1 MWGIVWGRSNL
12 IYFNNIL
19 ETIII
24 QEIYKII
31 NGEFMASRQRFTVE
45 GYAGVFYVEAPR
57 ATRKGMEKVYFIRYR
72 KNGKLIE
79 EKVGGQYKDNMT
91 PAKASSIRGLRIEG
105 SIPTNQ
111 ERRDNIKQAKLTE
124 QNSYSLT
131 RIFSLFIE
139 AKSENRSLGDDKTR
153 FRLYVAPVIGKKT
166 VAELATNDIEKIKK
180 KMLKEGKSA
189 QTIKH
194 VLTLVKRLVNFA
206 AKMGYVESIP
216 ATLHFDMP
224 VVDNKVTENLT
235 SEQMTTLLQVLDEE
249 EDKIFASLI
258 RLALFTGMRRGA
270 LLNLQWTDLDFERNI
285 ITLRRDVAKKK
296 KTEYIPMNEKAKEIL
311 LAVPRTTSPYVFP
324 GRNDNKP
331 RANIT
336 DILKRVKEKAGLPEN
351 FRPLHGLRHSFASWL
366 ANSGQVSMYELQKL
380 LTHSS
385 PLMTQRYAHLHDEAL
400 KRASNLTTNLFTTN
414 IISKDKE

>member
-1 MWGIVWGRSNL
+1 
-12 IYFNNIL
+12 
-19 ETIII
+19 
-24 QEIYKII
+24 
-31 NGEFMASRQRFTVE
+31 MASRQRFTVE

-57 ATRKGMEKVYFIRYR
+57 ATRKGMERVYFIRYR

-91 PAKASSIRGLRIEG
+91 PAKAASIRGLRIEG

-124 QNSYSLT
+124 QNTYSLT

-153 FRLYVAPVIGKKT
+153 FRLYVAPVLGKKT
-166 VAELATNDIEKIKK
+166 VAELTTNDIEKIKK
-180 KMLKEGKSA
+180 KMQKEGKSA

-235 SEQMTTLLQVLDEE
+235 SEQMAKLLQVLDEE
-249 EDKIFASLI
+249 KDVIFASLI

-270 LLNLQWTDLDFERNI
+270 LLNLKWTDLDFERNI
-285 ITLRRDVAKKK
+285 ITLRGDVAKKK

-324 GRNDNKP
+324 GRDNDKP

-336 DILKRVKEKAGLPEN
+336 DILKRVKEKAGLPDN

-400 KRASNLTTNLFTTN
+400 KRASNLTTNLFTT
-414 IISKDKE
+414 KEKE

>member
-1 MWGIVWGRSNL
+1 MWGRFNL

-111 ERRDNIKQAKLTE
+111 ERRDNVKQAKLTE

-153 FRLYVAPVIGKKT
+153 FRLYVVPVLGKKT

-224 VVDNKVTENLT
+224 AVDNKVTENLT
-235 SEQMTTLLQVLDEE
+235 SEQMAKLLQVLDEE

-285 ITLRRDVAKKK
+285 ITLRGDVAKKK

-324 GRNDNKP
+324 GRDNDKP
-331 RANIT
+331 RVNIT
-336 DILKRVKEKAGLPEN
+336 DILKRVKEKAGMPEN

-400 KRASNLTTNLFTTN
+400 KRASNLTTNLFTA
-414 IISKDKE
+414 KEKE

>member
-1 MWGIVWGRSNL
+1 MP
-12 IYFNNIL
+12 
-19 ETIII
+19 
-24 QEIYKII
+24 K
-31 NGEFMASRQRFTVE
+31 MQRYSVP
-45 GYAGVFYVEAPR
+45 GYAGVFYIEANRAAKKGVE
-57 ATRKGMEKVYFIRYR
+57 KIYYIRYR

-79 EKVGGQYKDNMT
+79 EKVGRQFKDNMT

-105 SIPTNQ
+105 CNPTNQ
-111 ERRDNIKQAKLTE
+111 GNRERIKEEKLKE
-124 QNSYSLT
+124 ISSYSFIRL
-131 RIFSLFIE
+131 FSLFE
-139 AKSENRSLGDDKTR
+139 ESKHENRSLKDDRTR
-153 FRLYVAPVIGKKT
+153 FALHVAPFIGRKVISALT
-166 VAELATNDIEKIKK
+166 TQDIEKIRR
-180 KMLKEGKSA
+180 KMEKDGKSP
-189 QTIKH
+189 QTVKH
-194 VLTLVKRLVNFA
+194 VLTLIKRLVNFA
-206 AKMGYVESIP
+206 LKNGYIAFIP
-216 ATLHFDMP
+216 GTLHFDMP

-235 SEQMTTLLQVLDEE
+235 SEQMAKLLQVLDEE

-285 ITLRRDVAKKK
+285 ITLRGDVAKKK

-324 GRNDNKP
+324 GRDNDKP
-331 RANIT
+331 RVNIT

-400 KRASNLTTNLFTTN
+400 KRASNLTTNLFTA
-414 IISKDKE
+414 KEKE

>member
-1 MWGIVWGRSNL
+1 MWGRSNL

-31 NGEFMASRQRFTVE
+31 NGEFMTSRQRFTVE

-111 ERRDNIKQAKLTE
+111 ERRDNVKQAKLTE

-224 VVDNKVTENLT
+224 AVDNKVTENLT
-235 SEQMTTLLQVLDEE
+235 SEQMAKLLQVLDEE

-285 ITLRRDVAKKK
+285 ITLRGDVAKKK

-311 LAVPRTTSPYVFP
+311 LAVPKTTSRYVFP
-324 GRNDNKP
+324 GRDNDKP

-400 KRASNLTTNLFTTN
+400 KRASNLTTNLFVN
-414 IISKDKE
+414 KL

>member
-1 MWGIVWGRSNL
+1 MWGRFNL

-111 ERRDNIKQAKLTE
+111 ERRDNVKQAKLTE

-224 VVDNKVTENLT
+224 AVDNKVTENLT
-235 SEQMTTLLQVLDEE
+235 SEQMAKLLQVLDEE

-285 ITLRRDVAKKK
+285 ITLRGDVAKKK

-311 LAVPRTTSPYVFP
+311 LAVPKTTSCYVFP
-324 GRNDNKP
+324 GRDKDKP

-336 DILKRVKEKAGLPEN
+336 DILKRVKEKAGLPKN

-400 KRASNLTTNLFTTN
+400 KRASNLTTNLFTV
-414 IISKDKE
+414 KEKE

>member
-1 MWGIVWGRSNL
+1 
-12 IYFNNIL
+12 
-19 ETIII
+19 
-24 QEIYKII
+24 
-31 NGEFMASRQRFTVE
+31 MASRQRFTVE

-124 QNSYSLT
+124 QNTYSLT

-153 FRLYVAPVIGKKT
+153 FRLYVAPVLGKKT

-235 SEQMTTLLQVLDEE
+235 SEQMAKLLQVLDEE
-249 EDKIFASLI
+249 KDVIFASLI
-258 RLALFTGMRRGA
+258 RLALFTGMRRSA
-270 LLNLQWTDLDFERNI
+270 LLNLKWTDLDFERNI
-285 ITLRRDVAKKK
+285 ITLRGDVAKKK

-324 GRNDNKP
+324 GRDNDKP

-336 DILKRVKEKAGLPEN
+336 DILKRVKEKAGLPDN

-400 KRASNLTTNLFTTN
+400 KRASNLTTNLFTA
-414 IISKDKE
+414 KEKE

>member
-1 MWGIVWGRSNL
+1 MAIV
-12 IYFNNIL
+12 
-19 ETIII
+19 
-24 QEIYKII
+24 
-31 NGEFMASRQRFTVE
+31 QRYSVS
-45 GYAGVFYVEAPR
+45 GYTGVFYIEGQR
-57 ATRKGMEKVYFIRYR
+57 AGKKGTEKIYYIRYR

-79 EKVGGQYKDNMT
+79 EKVGRQYKDNMT

-105 SIPTNQ
+105 NIPTNQ
-111 ERRDNIKQAKLTE
+111 ERRDNVKQAKLKE

-153 FRLYVAPVIGKKT
+153 FRLYVAPVLGKKT

-400 KRASNLTTNLFTTN
+400 KRASNLTTNLFTA
-414 IISKDKE
+414 KEKE

>member
-1 MWGIVWGRSNL
+1 
-12 IYFNNIL
+12 
-19 ETIII
+19 
-24 QEIYKII
+24 
-31 NGEFMASRQRFTVE
+31 
-45 GYAGVFYVEAPR
+45 
-57 ATRKGMEKVYFIRYR
+57 
-72 KNGKLIE
+72 
-79 EKVGGQYKDNMT
+79 
-91 PAKASSIRGLRIEG
+91 
-105 SIPTNQ
+105 
-111 ERRDNIKQAKLTE
+111 
-124 QNSYSLT
+124 
-131 RIFSLFIE
+131 
-139 AKSENRSLGDDKTR
+139 
-153 FRLYVAPVIGKKT
+153 
-166 VAELATNDIEKIKK
+166 
-180 KMLKEGKSA
+180 MLKEGKSA

-235 SEQMTTLLQVLDEE
+235 SEQMAKLLQVLDEE

-270 LLNLQWTDLDFERNI
+270 LLNLKWTDLDFERNI
-285 ITLRRDVAKKK
+285 ITLRGDVAKKK

-324 GRNDNKP
+324 GRDNDKP

-351 FRPLHGLRHSFASWL
+351 FRTLHGLRHSFASWL

-400 KRASNLTTNLFTTN
+400 KRASNLTTNLLPQKKGNKLWLQNQIGF
-414 IISKDKE
+414 KMVR

>member
-1 MWGIVWGRSNL
+1 
-12 IYFNNIL
+12 
-19 ETIII
+19 
-24 QEIYKII
+24 
-31 NGEFMASRQRFTVE
+31 
-45 GYAGVFYVEAPR
+45 
-57 ATRKGMEKVYFIRYR
+57 
-72 KNGKLIE
+72 
-79 EKVGGQYKDNMT
+79 
-91 PAKASSIRGLRIEG
+91 
-105 SIPTNQ
+105 
-111 ERRDNIKQAKLTE
+111 
-124 QNSYSLT
+124 
-131 RIFSLFIE
+131 
-139 AKSENRSLGDDKTR
+139 
-153 FRLYVAPVIGKKT
+153 
-166 VAELATNDIEKIKK
+166 
-180 KMLKEGKSA
+180 MLKEGKSA

-224 VVDNKVTENLT
+224 AVDNKVTENLT
-235 SEQMTTLLQVLDEE
+235 SEQMVKLLQVLDEE

-285 ITLRRDVAKKK
+285 ITLRGDVAKKK

-324 GRNDNKP
+324 GRDNDKP
-331 RANIT
+331 RVNIT

-400 KRASNLTTNLFTTN
+400 KRASNLTTNLFTA
-414 IISKDKE
+414 KEKE